1 MHYKTFIHRK
11 PGPVPQGSK
20 TVYRGRAVEANPATK
35 EWRETMRKH
44 HLKTSQ
50 AVGAPL
56 IVGAFQAS
64 LRFVFTEPKSG
75 ALFQGTLDPIHAV
88 KPDLDKL
95 TRAVMDSLTSGGI
108 IEDDARCN
116 RLEAVKEYGENPGV
130 HIHLTQIYNERK
142 R

>member
-1 MHYKTFIHRK
+1 MHYKTFI
-11 PGPVPQGSK
+11 PGTPVPQGSK
-20 TVYRGRAVEANPATK
+20 TVYRGRAVEANPRTK
-35 EWRETMRKH
+35 KWREVMRKH
-44 HLKTSQ
+44 HLATSQ
-50 AVGAPL
+50 ALGAPL
-56 IVGAFQAS
+56 LLGAFQAS

-75 ALFQGTLDPIHAV
+75 ALFQGNLTPIHGV

-108 IEDDARCN
+108 IEDDARCH
-116 RLEAVKEYGENPGV
+116 RLEATKEYGDNPGV

>member
-1 MHYKTFIHRK
+1 MHYKTFI
-11 PGPVPQGSK
+11 PGVPAPQGSK
-20 TVYRGRAVEANPATK
+20 RTYGRRVIEDNPRTK
-35 EWRETMRKH
+35 PWRETMRKH

-75 ALFQGTLDPIHAV
+75 ALYQGTLDPIHAV
-88 KPDLDKL
+88 KPDIDKL

-116 RLEAVKEYGENPGV
+116 KLEAVKEYGENPGV

>member
-1 MHYKTFIHRK
+1 MHYKTFI
-11 PGPVPQGSK
+11 PGTPVPQGSK
-20 TVYRGRAVEANPATK
+20 SVYRGRAVEANSKTK
-35 EWRETMRKH
+35 AWRETMRKH
-44 HLKTSQ
+44 HLKTSE

-56 IVGAFQAS
+56 IVGPFKAS

-75 ALFQGTLDPIHAV
+75 ALFQGNLHPIHGV

-108 IEDDARCN
+108 IEDDARCHH
-116 RLEAVKEYGENPGV
+116 LEAVKEYGDTPGV
-130 HIHLTQIYNERK
+130 HIHLTQIYTERK

>member
-1 MHYKTFIHRK
+1 MHYKTFI
-11 PGPVPQGSK
+11 PGTPIPQGSK
-20 TVYRGRAVEANPATK
+20 TVYRGRAVEANPRTK
-35 EWRETMRKH
+35 KWRETMRKH
-44 HLKTSQ
+44 HLTSQ
-50 AVGAPL
+50 AGGAPL
-56 IVGAFQAS
+56 IVGAFQAN

-95 TRAVMDSLTSGGI
+95 ARAVFDSLTSGGI
-108 IEDDARCN
+108 IEDDARCH
-116 RLEAVKEYGENPGV
+116 RLEATKEYGENPGV